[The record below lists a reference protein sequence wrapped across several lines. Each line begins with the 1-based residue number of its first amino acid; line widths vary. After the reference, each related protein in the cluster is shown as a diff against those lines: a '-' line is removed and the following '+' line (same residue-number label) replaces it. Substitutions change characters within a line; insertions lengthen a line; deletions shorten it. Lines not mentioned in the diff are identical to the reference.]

1 MIFDLTVYGFRMAAL
16 CLATFTLIVLS
27 WGNGDLGMNCNA
39 DYSDSCDTVFRA
51 QASTFAVMT

>member
-1 MIFDLTVYGFRMAAL
+1 MAAL